1 MTTTTRPAMTTTKT
15 PATRYA
21 VIRLFCGERRSAAS
35 THRTQAAAERAADR
49 LLRDMGE
56 GWGVRVEEMG

>member
-1 MTTTTRPAMTTTKT
+1 MSITKP

-21 VIRLFCGERRSAAS
+21 VVRLFCGERGSTAS

-49 LLRDMGE
+49 LLRDMGA
-56 GWGVRVEEMG
+56 GWGVRVEAL

>member
-1 MTTTTRPAMTTTKT
+1 MTTTKT

-21 VIRLFCGERRSAAS
+21 VIRLFCGERRSTAS
-35 THRTQAAAERAADR
+35 THRTQAAAERAADK

-56 GWGVRVEEMG
+56 GWGVRVEAL

>member
-1 MTTTTRPAMTTTKT
+1 MSTTKT

-21 VIRLFCGERRSAAS
+21 VIRLFCGDRRSTAS
-35 THRTQAAAERAADR
+35 THRTQAAAERAADK

-56 GWGVRVEEMG
+56 GWGVRVEAL

>member
-1 MTTTTRPAMTTTKT
+1 MTTTKT
-15 PATRYA
+15 PAPRYA
-21 VIRLFCGERRSAAS
+21 VVRLFCGERRSIAS

-56 GWGVRVEEMG
+56 GWGVRVETL

>member
-1 MTTTTRPAMTTTKT
+1 MSTTKT

-21 VIRLFCGERRSAAS
+21 VVRLFCGEPRTTAS

-49 LLRDMGE
+49 LLRAMSE
-56 GWGVRVEEMG
+56 GWGVRVEAL